1 MNDVELLRGFE
12 EASLPAEAFHHREHV
27 RVAWLYLRRE
37 PAGLALERFAAD
49 LRRLAASYGKPGLYH
64 ATVTWAWL
72 LLVGERASRSE
83 AADSE
88 RFLDEHPELLAKQ
101 PGLLE
106 RYYRQETLQSD
117 LARRVFLMPDRLAS

>member
-12 EASLPAEAFHHREHV
+12 EASLPGEAFHHREHV

-49 LRRLAASYGKPGLYH
+49 LQRLAAAYGKPGPYH
-64 ATVTWAWL
+64 ATITWAFL
-72 LLVGERASRSE
+72 LLIGERASRST
-83 AADSE
+83 ATDSE
-88 RFLDEHPELLAKQ
+88 RFVDEHPDLLERQ

-106 RYYRQETLQSD
+106 RYYRPETLQSE
-117 LARRVFLMPDRLAS
+117 LARRVFLMPDRLAR